1 MIEWLKDI
9 DTSVFLFLNGIHSEY
24 FDSFMWIATTKWIW
38 IPFYLS
44 LLVIVARIGNWRKV
58 AVVLCYLGL
67 AVALADQLGATV
79 IRPLVERL
87 RPSNLDNP
95 ISSLVHI
102 VNDYRGGAYGF
113 PSCHAANSFAL
124 AVFLSLVL
132 RNRKLSAVLFVW
144 AAVNSYSRLY
154 LGVHYPGDLLVGA
167 LLGTVVAL
175 VMASVARWISCK
187 IDVKNPG
194 LSIVRQ
200 GDEKA
205 VILTF
210 VVTVAAIA
218 TYSFF

>member
-113 PSCHAANSFAL
+113 R
-124 AVFLSLVL
+124 L
-132 RNRKLSAVLFVW
+132 RWLCFCR
-144 AAVNSYSRLY
+144 
-154 LGVHYPGDLLVGA
+154 
-167 LLGTVVAL
+167 
-175 VMASVARWISCK
+175 
-187 IDVKNPG
+187 
-194 LSIVRQ
+194 
-200 GDEKA
+200 
-205 VILTF
+205 
-210 VVTVAAIA
+210 
-218 TYSFF
+218 